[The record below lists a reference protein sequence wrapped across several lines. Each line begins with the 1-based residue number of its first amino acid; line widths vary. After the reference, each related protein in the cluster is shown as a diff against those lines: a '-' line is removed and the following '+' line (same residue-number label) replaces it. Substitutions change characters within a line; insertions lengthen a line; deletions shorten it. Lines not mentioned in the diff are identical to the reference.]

1 MIFIS
6 SLVGDIN
13 AEPSHWYED
22 VDVYS
27 ISDLVGVSIDRFENC
42 LKCIKG
48 NRFCMTYYFF
58 SQIPV
63 TYCTFLITGK
73 PRS

>member
-27 ISDLVGVSIDRFENC
+27 ISDLVGVSIGRFENC
-42 LKCIKG
+42 LNIVLKEIV
-48 NRFCMTYYFF
+48 F
-58 SQIPV
+58 V
-63 TYCTFLITGK
+63 
-73 PRS
+73 

>member
-42 LKCIKG
+42 LNIVLKEIV
-48 NRFCMTYYFF
+48 FVWHIIFF
-58 SQIPV
+58 HKFQWHTV
-63 TYCTFLITGK
+63 HF
-73 PRS
+73 